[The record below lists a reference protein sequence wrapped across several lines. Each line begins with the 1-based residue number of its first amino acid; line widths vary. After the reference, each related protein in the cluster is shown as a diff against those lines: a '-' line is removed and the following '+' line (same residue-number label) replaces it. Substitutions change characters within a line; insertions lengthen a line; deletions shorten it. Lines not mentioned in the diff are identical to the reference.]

1 MAAPKTLEELCTLA
15 SITVDDLK
23 VFEPADFEELT
34 KELGIPVTAKVK
46 LRGLH
51 RNLLAIPEGIPKRMQ
66 IEVVC
71 PEGAAAGDV
80 ITVVT
85 DDGNELE
92 IEVPEGC
99 GAGDSF
105 DVQIADETD
114 EDKAPTG
121 HSFEPAGDGI
131 LASGG
136 SNSVR
141 KYRHAQTL
149 EEVAGKHH
157 TDRDSFAHELSTLQR
172 LVGMDKGKEV
182 AMELKGFDEAG
193 MILFVELANG
203 TLAELL
209 KQHQSGLVRRPP
221 RLTPIMSRS

>member
-1 MAAPKTLEELCTLA
+1 MAAPKTLEKLAQLA

-34 KELGIPVTAKVK
+34 KELGLPVTAKVK
-46 LRGLH
+46 LRELH

-71 PEGAAAGDV
+71 PEGAAAGDT

-105 DVQIADETD
+105 DVQIGDETD
-114 EDKAPTG
+114 EGKAPTG
-121 HSFEPAGDGI
+121 HSFEPAGI

-193 MILFVELANG
+193 MILFVELAKG

-209 KQHQSGLVRRPP
+209 KQHPSGLVSPP
-221 RLTPIMSRS
+221 PPPCMSHS

>member
-1 MAAPKTLEELCTLA
+1 
-15 SITVDDLK
+15 
-23 VFEPADFEELT
+23 
-34 KELGIPVTAKVK
+34 
-46 LRGLH
+46 
-51 RNLLAIPEGIPKRMQ
+51 MQ
-66 IEVVC
+66 IEIEV
-71 PEGAAAGDV
+71 PEGCGAGDV
-80 ITVVT
+80 ITVLM
-85 DDGNELE
+85 DDGDELE
-92 IEVPEGC
+92 VEVPEGC

-121 HSFEPAGDGI
+121 HFEPAGI

-193 MILFVELANG
+193 MILFVELAKG

-209 KQHQSGLVRRPP
+209 KQHPSGLVSPSPP
-221 RLTPIMSRS
+221 PCMSHS